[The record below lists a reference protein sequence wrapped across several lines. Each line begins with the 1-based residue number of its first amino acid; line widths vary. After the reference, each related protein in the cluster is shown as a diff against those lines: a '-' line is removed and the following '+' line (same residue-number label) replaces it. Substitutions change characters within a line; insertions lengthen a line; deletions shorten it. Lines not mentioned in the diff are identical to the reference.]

1 MLVTFE
7 PNVAQRSVASQ
18 NDHKSKACLPE
29 AYNTAFTM
37 YRRLFS
43 GASTA
48 LIQDPF
54 CHFKISNCK
63 LISTTIMRG
72 YFPQTSSM
80 KMSLL
85 PLNTLGL
92 VHTQSFL
99 YEINESEPENM
110 HVSLLVL

>member
-1 MLVTFE
+1 
-7 PNVAQRSVASQ
+7 
-18 NDHKSKACLPE
+18 
-29 AYNTAFTM
+29 
-37 YRRLFS
+37 
-43 GASTA
+43 
-48 LIQDPF
+48 
-54 CHFKISNCK
+54 
-63 LISTTIMRG
+63 MRG